1 MRLSATRLRATGG
14 AISRGGTGFDIDATT
29 YIAAV
34 EAADGQALEAG
45 VKTAINAFVV
55 GCKADGIWTAIK
67 ASCILSGARTF
78 SGALV
83 PLAGTA
89 PTNFNFVSGD
99 YDRKTGLLGNGTTK
113 SLRTGL
119 LASAL
124 SNTSHHLFFNGS
136 SFPVSVNGNFGGVY
150 NGSNLSSL
158 LDIVQALA
166 STRETRSGTAGVGP
180 GAAGIGSG
188 FTTNGSVAGCRTSA
202 TELRLYQNGLSVA
215 SSSQSNTPSLPAIGF
230 GVFARNDNGTQTV
243 PVAARYNFFSIGDG
257 LNTTSMLSLHNRV
270 TALITA
276 FGVAIP

>member
-1 MRLSATRLRATGG
+1 MSLVISKGFNGVTDLDAG
-14 AISRGGTGFDIDATT
+14 A

-34 EAADGQALEAG
+34 EAADGQLLEFG
-45 VKTAINAFVV
+45 VGKAINDFVV
-55 GCKADGIWTAIK
+55 GCKLDGIWNAIK
-67 ASCILSGARTF
+67 ASCILSGARTL

-89 PTNFNFVSGD
+89 PTNVGGLFVSGD
-99 YDRKTGLLGNGTTK
+99 YNRKTGLVGNGTTK

-119 LASAL
+119 LANAL

-150 NGSNLSSL
+150 DGSNLSSL
-158 LDIVQALA
+158 LDIVQALGN
-166 STRETRSGTAGVGP
+166 TRETRSGTGAGG
-180 GAAGIGSG
+180 GAATIGSG
-188 FTTNGSVAGCRTSA
+188 FTTNGSVASCRTSA
-202 TELRLYQNGLSVA
+202 TELRLYQNGSSVA

-270 TALITA
+270 SALITA